1 MAMAPSASPTP
12 RYRWYDR
19 GAAHRR
25 PPQRRR
31 HGARGHHRPARAASG
46 ARGEHKARPLEN
58 MRDGHV
64 FVVQSLYGDDA
75 LSVNDKLVRLL
86 FFLGALKDTSAA
98 RVTAVLP

>member
-1 MAMAPSASPTP
+1 
-12 RYRWYDR
+12 
-19 GAAHRR
+19 
-25 PPQRRR
+25 
-31 HGARGHHRPARAASG
+31 
-46 ARGEHKARPLEN
+46 

-86 FFLGALKDTSAA
+86 FFLGALKDASAA